1 MRGVGLGSDALIRS
15 EGVVRGTMS
24 APVALTG
31 VPGTGKSSVAARLS
45 SMLRSIEVSELAV
58 RWGLALR
65 RQGSLTV
72 DLAGMRRR
80 YRRNPPAVDLVVG
93 HLAHLLPVRD
103 VLVLR
108 CHPEVLAG
116 RLRRAGRGSAKDRR
130 ENYLAEALDLVLV
143 EARGPGR
150 RVWEVDTTRR
160 SPLEVAQI
168 VSRIVRHRPPPRYGI
183 VNWLADPAVTKHLL
197 DGTR

>member
-1 MRGVGLGSDALIRS
+1 MP
-15 EGVVRGTMS
+15 

-31 VPGTGKSSVAARLS
+31 VPGTGKSATAARLAPR
-45 SMLRSIEVSELAV
+45 LRTLEVSELALE
-58 RWGLALR
+58 WGLAYR
-65 RQGSLTV
+65 RGGSLTV

-80 YRRNPPAVDLVVG
+80 YRQNPPPVDVVVG

-116 RLRRAGRGSAKDRR
+116 RLRRARRGSARDRR
-130 ENYLAEALDLVLV
+130 ENYLSEALDLVLV

-150 RVWEVDTTRR
+150 RVWEVDTTHR
-160 SPLEVAQI
+160 SPEEVARI
-168 VSRIVRHRPPPRYGI
+168 VSRIWKRRPPPRYGP
-183 VNWLADPAVTKHLL
+183 VDWLADPVVTEHLL
-197 DGTR
+197 EGTR